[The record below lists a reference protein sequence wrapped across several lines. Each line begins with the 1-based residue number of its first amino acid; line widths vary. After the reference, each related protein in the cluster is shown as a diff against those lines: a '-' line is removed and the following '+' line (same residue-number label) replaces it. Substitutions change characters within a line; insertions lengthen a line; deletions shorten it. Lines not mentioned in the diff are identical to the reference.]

1 VAARRL
7 DKVLRSCNL
16 LLRCASWI
24 VPLRLRAD
32 WRREWEA
39 EVWHWGHFLFEFG
52 RLSAS
57 AEQEL
62 LRHCRGA
69 FADALWHRFNRALA
83 LHYLKEFLRTPKFC
97 LLACLVP
104 LAVVLVGRPATVFRE
119 VFEPASDLDSE
130 HLLTVS
136 LGEDSS
142 WLQPEVLRDLATGWA
157 TQTPTITSD
166 ATYAWRPGV
175 VGGPEGRVNILS
187 ARVTSNMFT
196 LLGARPIL
204 GRLLQDTDS
213 SQCAD
218 CVVVSNVLWADQFRG
233 DEHVIGQSLVLN
245 GRPVRVIGVMPPQ
258 FRFPVHDIGV
268 YSPFGTNPHPLL
280 PMFEWPGVL
289 LRVSAGVNLETAK
302 RQLAGVVNRKDS
314 LPADTNL
321 RILSLRDI
329 EYQSFEYWAGLIFLS
344 SLLLLAVRWR
354 QFARLRK
361 TGPHAHIPECFRW
374 YLFFAAKTLLLL
386 IAALVG
392 SFEVVLAVCR
402 TNTSTHPFASAAAIW
417 LFLFLTSIT
426 VNWSFHDQFGRCRS
440 CLRRLGVQVDI
451 GNAARSLLELTGTEL
466 ICNEGHG
473 TLHVPI
479 MESSCVDWERWTY
492 LDNSWHTLVAS
503 QEAGISVS

>member
-1 VAARRL
+1 
-7 DKVLRSCNL
+7 
-16 LLRCASWI
+16 
-24 VPLRLRAD
+24 
-32 WRREWEA
+32 
-39 EVWHWGHFLFEFG
+39 
-52 RLSAS
+52 
-57 AEQEL
+57 
-62 LRHCRGA
+62 
-69 FADALWHRFNRALA
+69 
-83 LHYLKEFLRTPKFC
+83 
-97 LLACLVP
+97 
-104 LAVVLVGRPATVFRE
+104 
-119 VFEPASDLDSE
+119 
-130 HLLTVS
+130 
-136 LGEDSS
+136 
-142 WLQPEVLRDLATGWA
+142 
-157 TQTPTITSD
+157 
-166 ATYAWRPGV
+166 
-175 VGGPEGRVNILS
+175 
-187 ARVTSNMFT
+187 MFT

-314 LPADTNL
+314 VPADTNL

-466 ICNEGHG
+466 VCNEGHG